1 MFVHIANCFK
11 VYCKMLKKFKAE
23 IAQIL
28 LTSIYVFKYILKYFF
43 YCEIKIKKTRS
54 LELRMKNKFCI
65 RNSLVL
71 CQDQISRSREDMKS
85 RVYSRFGFQV
95 KDSMPNYNFGH

>member
-11 VYCKMLKKFKAE
+11 VYCKMLKNFKAE
-23 IAQIL
+23 VAQIL
-28 LTSIYVFKYILKYFF
+28 LKYILKYFF

-85 RVYSRFGFQV
+85 RVY
-95 KDSMPNYNFGH
+95 

>member
-1 MFVHIANCFK
+1 MFVIAN
-11 VYCKMLKKFKAE
+11 YCNIVMLKKFNAE
-23 IAQIL
+23 IVHIL
-28 LTSIYVFKYILKYFF
+28 LTSIYVFQNILKLFS

-71 CQDQISRSREDMKS
+71 CQDQISISREDMKS
-85 RVYSRFGFQV
+85 RVR
-95 KDSMPNYNFGH
+95 